1 MKIVSLIAVLAAAT
15 VWAAPAEKDVKAPI
29 KWTLR
34 LTEDFKGT
42 KLDEKLWTRID
53 KGNPDWMKK
62 MSLRPDLVT
71 VKGGQLHCWGKKNDD
86 LSADPRTHLTGG
98 VMTKDRFAMKYGKV
112 EFKMKLENGQKGAWP
127 AVWMMPQ
134 TVVHGWP
141 NDGEIDIV
149 ERLNSDDFVY
159 QTLHHGDGSGKKD
172 FPIGGKG
179 KIKKG
184 DWNVYGLEWTPESLV
199 WTVNGV
205 ETFRHDKPAGADAFK
220 YPWST
225 PFYLMI
231 DMQLGGN
238 WVGSVDESTLP
249 VAMHVDWVKF
259 YEGSRGGKKFS
270 EFVKPKS
277 KKK

>member
-1 MKIVSLIAVLAAAT
+1 MKVGIIGA
-15 VWAAPAEKDVKAPI
+15 
-29 KWTLR
+29 
-34 LTEDFKGT
+34 GT
-42 KLDEKLWTRID
+42 
-53 KGNPDWMKK
+53 M
-62 MSLRPDLVT
+62 
-71 VKGGQLHCWGKKNDD
+71 
-86 LSADPRTHLTGG
+86 
-98 VMTKDRFAMKYGKV
+98 
-112 EFKMKLENGQKGAWP
+112 
-127 AVWMMPQ
+127 
-134 TVVHGWP
+134 
-141 NDGEIDIV
+141 
-149 ERLNSDDFVY
+149 
-159 QTLHHGDGSGKKD
+159 GSGIAQTFAQNDAVDTVYLCDIKEE
-172 FPIGGKG
+172 FAEGGKG
-179 KIKKG
+179 KIKNG

-199 WTVNGV
+199 WTINGV